1 MNGPFAFPCQR
12 TGGGAASDLAI
23 LRISFERISGFSKAT
38 PFHPGFGGSIIPGN
52 TFALFPDHENQLI
65 TDRKTK
71 HQEITM
77 SIVAWIVLGLVA
89 GFIASKI
96 VDGNGQG
103 ALIDIL
109 LGIVGS
115 VVGGWLFNTFGMPCV
130 VGFNVYSL
138 LVAVIGASVVL
149 ALYHLVTRSSRS

>member
-1 MNGPFAFPCQR
+1 
-12 TGGGAASDLAI
+12 
-23 LRISFERISGFSKAT
+23 
-38 PFHPGFGGSIIPGN
+38 
-52 TFALFPDHENQLI
+52 
-65 TDRKTK
+65 
-71 HQEITM
+71 M

-115 VVGGWLFNTFGMPCV
+115 VVGGWLFNTFGMPGV